1 MVGVDSVTGSSA
13 RWGRVYFGLQAI
25 AGLSWWIAVFASP
38 VVREAT
44 LGSLDPVVVA
54 AFDIPLFVLASAFA
68 ACGFRVAAIVSACW
82 TGTVAVALGWYAT
95 MTTEA
100 GWGAVMMVA
109 AAAGSVIA
117 LCLILLGR
125 VPNEFIIRGPFAFRP
140 AASRSTSARHV
151 ASTFIQIVVFWGFF
165 LVVVPVTLTALERRW
180 DVVFSFPS
188 FVAPVGFTIL
198 VLASGLG
205 LWSAVAMSTL
215 GDGTPLP
222 SATANRLVIAG
233 PYRWV
238 RNPMAVSGIVQGAA
252 VGLIVQSW
260 FVVVYAVAGS
270 LVWNYAVRPLE
281 EADLE
286 GRFGE
291 EFQRYRDA
299 VSCWIPRVPQ
309 DRSTRPAPRQYSAGN
324 GHN

>member
-13 RWGRVYFGLQAI
+13 RWGRAYFGLQAV

-38 VVREAT
+38 MVREAT

-68 ACGFRVAAIVSACW
+68 ACGFRVAAIVSTCW
-82 TGTVAVALGWYAT
+82 TGTVAVALAWYAT

-151 ASTFIQIVVFWGFF
+151 ASTFIQIVLFWGFF

-188 FVAPVGFTIL
+188 FVAPVGFIIL

-205 LWSAVAMSTL
+205 LWSAVVMSTL

-324 GHN
+324 GDS